1 MEQFVINA
9 STRKE
14 TGKKW
19 AARLRSSG
27 KLPAVAY
34 DEKGK
39 SVPLVIDAGEFNKAW
54 RSITRATLVNLKI
67 DGEETRAFIKDT
79 EYDIKIDQPLHAD
92 FHIVS
97 GNKKVV
103 YTYKIRYAGTPQGVL
118 KGGYMVKHVPEVTLK
133 ALPQDLPESVSADVS
148 KLDIGQKF
156 LISDFAFGDKVE
168 VLTDAQSVVVS
179 ISPPKGK

>member
-1 MEQFVINA
+1 MEQFVIDA

-19 AARLRSSG
+19 AAKLRQAG

-39 SVPLVIDAGEFNKAW
+39 SVPLEIDAGQFNKAW

-67 DGEETRAFIKDT
+67 DGEDNRAFIKDT
-79 EYDIKIDQPLHAD
+79 EYDIKTDQPLHAD
-92 FHIVS
+92 FHVVS

-118 KGGYMVKHVPEVTLK
+118 KGGFMVKHVPEITLK
-133 ALPQDLPESVSADVS
+133 ALPQDLPASVSADVS
-148 KLDIGQKF
+148 KLEVGQKF
-156 LISDFAFGDKVE
+156 LIADFALGDKVE
-168 VLTDAQSVVVS
+168 VLSNPQAVVVS
-179 ISPPKGK
+179 IAPPRGK

>member
-19 AARLRSSG
+19 AARLRQAG
-27 KLPAVAY
+27 KLPAVVY

-39 SVPLVIDAGEFNKAW
+39 SVPLEIDAREFNKAW
-54 RSITRATLVNLKI
+54 RSITRTTLVNLKI
-67 DGEETRAFIKDT
+67 DGEDNRAFIKDT
-79 EYDIKIDQPLHAD
+79 EYDIKTDQVLHAD
-92 FHIVS
+92 FHVVS

-103 YTYKIRYAGTPQGVL
+103 YTYKIRYSGTPAGVL
-118 KGGYMVKHVPEVTLK
+118 KGGYMVKHVPEITLK
-133 ALPQDLPESVSADVS
+133 ALPQDLPEAVSADVS
-148 KLDIGQKF
+148 KLEIGQKF
-156 LISDFAFGDKVE
+156 LISDFALGDKVE
-168 VLTDAQSVVVS
+168 VLSNKESVVVS